1 MNPKQLTN
9 EINENKTAYVKVEEV
24 LIFFIWPITSEYKE
38 LSGLR
43 KYFTTNP
50 RLLITRSLIMILLL
64 WLILQLPHI
73 KSLPATI
80 AAVEEQV
87 LYAPYSGEVVELMV
101 ERGDFVTPGQLLI
114 RLKPLPLDNQ
124 IKREKVET
132 KILETQTH
140 ILGQSDQY
148 RRLVGQK
155 KSRIGQVPRNAKD
168 CSRKTKKDEHL
179 R

>member
-1 MNPKQLTN
+1 
-9 EINENKTAYVKVEEV
+9 
-24 LIFFIWPITSEYKE
+24 
-38 LSGLR
+38 
-43 KYFTTNP
+43 
-50 RLLITRSLIMILLL
+50 
-64 WLILQLPHI
+64 
-73 KSLPATI
+73 
-80 AAVEEQV
+80 V